1 MGGGGI
7 PAGLRAA
14 EPVALQ
20 DREHPPPVLGLRVL
34 PHLKVETH
42 DAPLSRKITF
52 PSGSNN
58 NTKKQT
64 RTSFTN
70 CDSQLQDDIDQCT
83 SLRSQ
88 SLFKIIAH
96 IQFPEF

>member
-34 PHLKVETH
+34 PHLKIETH

-52 PSGSNN
+52 
-58 NTKKQT
+58 QY
-64 RTSFTN
+64 
-70 CDSQLQDDIDQCT
+70 SQILTHDLKTTLTTVFFSIRKV
-83 SLRSQ
+83 SLR
-88 SLFKIIAH
+88 FFGIKVNR
-96 IQFPEF
+96 